1 MPNAADLAAD
11 EIRAFSVDL
20 ERFSADIRNRA
31 LEFLRKLEEELIALL
46 RKHDLG
52 EVTLTSAKQRRM
64 EKLLEQTQ
72 ATIATAYAGIRDEVK
87 ADLRE
92 VAALSAA
99 NAGGSINAAVGV
111 DIATTALAQERIRAL
126 ADDTL
131 VMGAPTRQWWSD
143 QAASVLKNFR
153 DQVQRGYASGEGVDE
168 IVRRIRGTRALNYTD
183 GTMNIARRN
192 AEALVR
198 SSVQA
203 ISNSARNETFEN
215 NKDIA
220 ENFMQISTLDGRT
233 SVQCIARSNLQWNIE
248 TKAPVG
254 HFIPWNGGPPLHWN
268 ALASG
273 TMIETYHGPK
283 RIEDIRPGD
292 HVLTHLGRFKP
303 VYAVMSKRNKSGVIR
318 IIETESGRMVRATD
332 EHPILTHSDGWK
344 RADDIHVGDQLF
356 EDTKELDGKEPLLCV
371 ARAADNYPS
380 PFHETDVFDRITV
393 DPASVPSSVH
403 FQSDF
408 VIREGKISHG
418 FVNVELMNEGKPG
431 VCQDGVNL
439 QLGSRN
445 LSPIPV
451 NDVLSNSLSGV
462 IEQDRVLF
470 SHAPAMRSVSMVGFL
485 GETKSPVALPPLMVG
500 GIASREGCRILLRAN
515 GDPVSLAPV
524 HESSLSQT
532 KFSLD
537 FSHGLPVSEMLPLN
551 DFGDD
556 IPVTES
562 DRTHWSLSSV
572 SSIIIDNYSDDV
584 YNIAVLDDES
594 YLANG
599 IIVHNCRSVTVAV
612 LKPLTDLPSR
622 KKAKVE
628 TAGMRA
634 SMDGEVPA
642 DTTYSDFLNSKG
654 EEFQKDV
661 LGEGRWRLWKDGKL
675 DLRDML
681 DQRGNPLSLA
691 ELRRRYGGG

>member
-1 MPNAADLAAD
+1 MPNASDLAAD

-31 LEFLRKLEEELIALL
+31 LEFLVGLEIALIALL

-111 DIATTALAQERIRAL
+111 DIATTALAPERIRAL

-168 IVRRIRGTRALNYTD
+168 IVRRIRGTRALNYAD

-215 NKDIA
+215 NSDIV
-220 ENFMQISTLDGRT
+220 ENLMQISTLDGRT

-254 HFIPWNGGPPLHWN
+254 HSVPWNGGPPLHWN

-273 TMIETYHGPK
+273 TMIETEHGPK

-292 HVLTHLGRFKP
+292 QVLTHLGRFKP

-318 IIETESGRMVRATD
+318 IIETESGRVIRATD

-393 DPASVPSSVH
+393 DPTSMPSSVH
-403 FQSDF
+403 LQSDF
-408 VIREGKISHG
+408 VVRKGEVSYG
-418 FVNVELMNEGKPG
+418 FVNVELMDKRESGLNQNGMDFRFG
-431 VCQDGVNL
+431 
-439 QLGSRN
+439 LGDV
-445 LSPIPV
+445 IPVLV
-451 NDVLSNSLSGV
+451 NDVLPDSLAGMLQENGV
-462 IEQDRVLF
+462 VLRHPLAVSCVHGMGVF
-470 SHAPAMRSVSMVGFL
+470 SQPVCPMGF
-485 GETKSPVALPPLMVG
+485 SPLMVAR
-500 GIASREGCRILLRAN
+500 IAGAQGRPFTLGSRL
-515 GDPVSLAPV
+515 DPVSFAPC
-524 HESSLSQT
+524 HENSLPNSNI
-532 KFSLD
+532 SLNL
-537 FSHGLPVSEMLPLN
+537 SHGLSGTEVLSLDKIENNIPVSQ
-551 DFGDD
+551 
-556 IPVTES
+556 I

-572 SSIIIDNYSDDV
+572 TSVIIDSYNDDV
-584 YNIAVLDDES
+584 HNIAVLDDES

-599 IIVHNCRSVTVAV
+599 VIVHNCRSVTVAV
-612 LKPLTDLPSR
+612 LRPFNDIPPR
-622 KKAKVE
+622 KKQKVE

-654 EEFQKDV
+654 EAFQKDV

-681 DQRGNPLSLA
+681 DQRGNPLSLE
-691 ELRRRYGGG
+691 ELRRRYGGR